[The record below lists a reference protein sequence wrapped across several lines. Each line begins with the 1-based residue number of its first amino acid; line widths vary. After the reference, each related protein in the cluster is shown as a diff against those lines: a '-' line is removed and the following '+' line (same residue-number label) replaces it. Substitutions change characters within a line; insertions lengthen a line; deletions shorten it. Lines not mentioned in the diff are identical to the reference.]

1 LIKKEAFPS
10 MNWTGIAGLVAYG
23 AVTAVPVVIAS
34 RRRCKD
40 IVLIY
45 LLSSYLSWTIV
56 GWVAAVI
63 WAVKG
68 QTEIPPGK

>member
-1 LIKKEAFPS
+1 

-23 AVTAVPVVIAS
+23 AVTAVPAVIAS

-40 IVLIY
+40 IVLID
-45 LLSSYLSWTIV
+45 LMSFFLSWAIV
-56 GWVAAVI
+56 GWVAAVT
-63 WAVKG
+63 WAIQG